1 MDLEQRYFKLLGG
14 AVKYGFLA
22 GRLVLTVRD
31 SSGLGT
37 MIFVRKDSP
46 DTKN

>member
-22 GRLVLTVRD
+22 GRLALTVRD
-31 SSGLGT
+31 GSGLGT
-37 MIFVRKDSP
+37 LIFVQKVSP
-46 DTKN
+46 DTDN